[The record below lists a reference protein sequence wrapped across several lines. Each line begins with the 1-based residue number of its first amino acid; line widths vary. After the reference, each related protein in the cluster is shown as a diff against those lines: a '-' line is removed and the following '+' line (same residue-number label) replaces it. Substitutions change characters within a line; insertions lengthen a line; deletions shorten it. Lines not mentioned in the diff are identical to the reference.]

1 MTESTEGEQEV
12 MGMGATSKGA
22 LLSAAFEIVFLP
34 RNKFKDEHHRRTSAF
49 IRGLCVTIKPAG
61 VNDTGRLLL

>member
-12 MGMGATSKGA
+12 MGMGAGKGA

-34 RNKFKDEHHRRTSAF
+34 RNKFKDERHRRTSAF
-49 IRGLCVTIKPAG
+49 IRELCVTIKPAG
-61 VNDTGRLLL
+61 VNDTGRLL